1 MPLTGYSTIAPLEQV
16 WAFGWFVNRLL
27 STRPSRR
34 VLVGTW
40 VLALPALLS
49 LAAIALS
56 IVTISY
62 ALSPGTG
69 LCYITPALIFDALYL
84 VLVARVTRS
93 YFRSRPTPSATS
105 PTQGQAI

>member
-27 STRPSRR
+27 STRPSRW
-34 VLVGTW
+34 VLIGTW
-40 VLALPALLS
+40 ALALPALLS

-56 IVTISY
+56 IVTVSY

-69 LCYITPALIFDALYL
+69 LCYFTPALLLDVLYL

-93 YFRSRPTPSATS
+93 YFRSTATPSATL